1 MYPEEHENEAV
12 DLNPFGGTTYAEE
25 VRKMG
30 PRARPC
36 ATVALGETA
45 MWGKV
50 RTNRA
55 PMSGCNRPVVA
66 PGRPPVGASERVDPG
81 KSRGLVRE
89 GDDAVRVVAIKGP
102 HLGPCRSYGSPR
114 VHADLRDE
122 HGVGVWQKRVA
133 RLHFAQSGARA
144 RPITLRI
151 DRCAYSYVCSR
162 RGDCRDIVT
171 LCP

>member
-50 RTNRA
+50 RTNRVS
-55 PMSGCNRPVVA
+55 MSGVQPTRGCARETT
-66 PGRPPVGASERVDPG
+66 RSG
-81 KSRGLVRE
+81 K
-89 GDDAVRVVAIKGP
+89 
-102 HLGPCRSYGSPR
+102 
-114 VHADLRDE
+114 
-122 HGVGVWQKRVA
+122 
-133 RLHFAQSGARA
+133 
-144 RPITLRI
+144 
-151 DRCAYSYVCSR
+151 
-162 RGDCRDIVT
+162 
-171 LCP
+171 